1 MDSPPPVPP
10 NGPTP
15 DVPSPAPAAPG
26 APTAAAATSSLTPP
40 VAPAPA
46 SRSPSGAPPSRP
58 GPNIFRFLYTHNPFY
73 ILSAALVFWGLR
85 SSFETGGTTFQTVGL
100 MIGLLAY
107 TILLAVTTYLVIRLG
122 RIWQDGRSQL
132 LLLVLLFLAISV
144 SFDDTLRQNPTLGL
158 VCQVGGLLFAIITSE
173 ALLWGIKL
181 RLPAWY
187 RIPYYLTLALSFLA
201 PIGLYQ
207 FVEDP
212 FDPRGQ
218 WGLFAFPALAGLA
231 WLALLPAIRRG
242 AAYVENNGSP
252 WRWAWYPWS
261 LFVLLALGVCQRS
274 YFLCVSMHYARGKET
289 IFGPYFL
296 VPFLF
301 VLAILL
307 LEIGIVARS
316 RNTLRLAVLVPAGL
330 VALAATPITE
340 NAAVRFLNLF
350 QQTLG
355 MSPLFVTLVAV
366 CAFYAWGMFRR
377 VPRTAEGL
385 SAALLA
391 LSIVAPTTRD
401 TASLVSAQG
410 TPFLMVAALQGAL
423 CLRKHSSFHCLLSLW
438 CVVMAAA
445 FDYRGTPFAAY
456 GNVIPLHLL
465 LAAMLLVGA
474 VFRDPFAKFLQFVG
488 AVAIFYLAT
497 SSLGDYP
504 KLLHHMPAAWLAAYP
519 VAAAAVAVAYGYL
532 VGNQFYHTVAGIAFA
547 CWLATRGWLA
557 YLYLRQL
564 MAGLD
569 YITWG
574 LVSFLVA
581 VFISLL
587 KMGVPQRW
595 YARWTREGES
605 RPTEMTASPPAGETI
620 APSADRAAPS
630 SAADAAGKQADK

>member
-1 MDSPPPVPP
+1 MDNPQPVPP

-15 DVPSPAPAAPG
+15 DVTPPASVTSDRPSLPA
-26 APTAAAATSSLTPP
+26 TAASQ
-40 VAPAPA
+40 
-46 SRSPSGAPPSRP
+46 P
-58 GPNIFRFLYTHNPFY
+58 GPNLFRWIYTHNPFY

-100 MIGLLAY
+100 MIGLMAY
-107 TILLAVTTYLVIRLG
+107 TTLLAVTTYLVIRFG
-122 RIWQDGRSQL
+122 RVWQDGRSQL
-132 LLLVLLFLAISV
+132 LLLVLMFLAISV
-144 SFDDTLRQNPTLGL
+144 SFDDALRQNPTLGL
-158 VCQVGGLLFAIITSE
+158 ICQVGGLVFAIVTSE

-218 WGLFAFPALAGLA
+218 WGLLAFPAAAGVA
-231 WLALLPAIRRG
+231 WLTLLPAIRRG
-242 AAYVENNGSP
+242 AAYVESNGSP

-274 YFLCVSMHYARGKET
+274 YFLCVTMHYARGTET
-289 IFGPYFL
+289 IFAPYFL
-296 VPFLF
+296 IPFLF
-301 VLAILL
+301 VLGILL

-316 RNTLRLAVLVPAGL
+316 RNTLRVAILVPAGL
-330 VALAATPITE
+330 VAVAAIPITE

-355 MSPLFVTLVAV
+355 MTPLFVTLLGA
-366 CAFYAWGMFRR
+366 CAFYVWGMLRR

-385 SAALLA
+385 AAALLA
-391 LSIVAPTTRD
+391 LSIVSPATRD
-401 TASLVSAQG
+401 ANTLASPEG
-410 TPFLMVAALQGAL
+410 TPLLMVAALQAGL
-423 CLRKHSSFHCLLSLW
+423 CLRTRSSFHCLLSLW

-445 FDYRGTPFAAY
+445 LDYRGTAFAAY

-474 VFRDPFAKFLQFVG
+474 VFRDPFAKFLQFLG
-488 AVAIFYLAT
+488 AVAILAAAMY
-497 SSLGDYP
+497 SLGDYP
-504 KLLHHMPAAWLAAYP
+504 RLLHHLPNAWLAAYP
-519 VAAAAVAVAYGYL
+519 VAAAAVAVGYGYL
-532 VGNQFYHTVAGIAFA
+532 VGNRLYHTVAGVVFV
-547 CWLATRGWLA
+547 CWLAARGWRV
-557 YLYLRQL
+557 YLYLRQF

-569 YITWG
+569 YIAWG
-574 LVSFLVA
+574 LVSFLMA

-587 KMGVPQRW
+587 KMGAPQRW
-595 YARWTREGES
+595 YARWTSDCED
-605 RPTEMTASPPAGETI
+605 PATEMAASSEAGEEI
-620 APSADRAAPS
+620 APSTAAAVPS
-630 SAADAAGKQADK
+630 AVNPAEGKQTNV